1 MSFKNYQIAGFSLCL
16 LLSLLLRVPF
26 CFSEFVDCVAA
37 VVNDQIITL
46 TDIRVLEAFGFY
58 EKEMQGN
65 VENPLL
71 LILERAI
78 DQKVVID
85 LAQEKVSIEKEE
97 VEASLA
103 SIMEKFGIDEIQ
115 RKLDEFG
122 LDRSDLK
129 GYLEEKLLYQKI
141 ISLRFSQS
149 VIVSL
154 KEIETYYT
162 EVYVPSQENLGLK
175 PKPMVEVL
183 DEIESQVKGDKVKK
197 QVAAWIEN
205 LRRQAEIQV
214 KDDCLKQK

>member
-1 MSFKNYQIAGFSLCL
+1 
-16 LLSLLLRVPF
+16 LSEL
-26 CFSEFVDCVAA
+26 VDCVAA
-37 VVNDQIITL
+37 VVNDQVITL
-46 TDIRVLEAFGFY
+46 TDIRVLEAFALY

-103 SIMEKFGIDEIQ
+103 SIMEKFGQDEIQ

-122 LDRSDLK
+122 LDRDDLRA
-129 GYLEEKLLYQKI
+129 YLEEKLLYQKI

-154 KEIETYYT
+154 KEIETYY
-162 EVYVPSQENLGLK
+162 EHVYVPSQENLGLK

-205 LRRQAEIQV
+205 LRGQAEIQV
-214 KDDCLKQK
+214 KYDCLKQK